1 MTIEFNEKEA
11 ELIKMYQAEIE
22 AESDKTAILNAVAVA
37 LDRVDYEPTA
47 DMRGDA

>member
-22 AESDKTAILNAVAVA
+22 AESAKTAILNAVAVS
-37 LDRVDYEPTA
+37 LDRA
-47 DMRGDA
+47 DCEEVAEQTE